1 MKQNNLVFTLFLL
14 NIFSYL
20 YGRDTSLIKIIDLG
34 QPIKTIINN
43 KNGKILVQ
51 VMEKVYEIKNEK
63 LVLSKIKVD
72 LNDKIFFFDGK
83 LTSIDELNKKNI
95 KFPQKFNQNLSWNKF
110 LAYSGTENYC
120 VVSNDDKGN
129 YWVNNGSKFL
139 YCFRI
144 QNLFERSLNKIST
157 RGIYKCENDFY
168 TNTYSGFFKNGSKLS
183 FNFENGSSNIIEN
196 SGKIYFATVNRIYS
210 LNCKNEKIEVIYED
224 SLYKSTIEISCI
236 EFFDNKFWIGS
247 SNGLFSLNKDS
258 TLKREG
264 GIKEIIH
271 NFRIIGNKLFICTE
285 KCVYIYEDGNFI
297 KLPLLSSSFRYND
310 IEEINGCFYIASSQG
325 LIYLDPINKKLKK
338 VFKNSMNELKECF
351 SIEKDNY
358 GYLWIGTISG
368 ITRYNC
374 KTARIEIFYEDI
386 EFNKRSSFKIGD
398 EFYFGS
404 TDGFFKF
411 STDKFSFEDR
421 NLQINNDV
429 NNRWLIYQI
438 VSFLLLGFCFY
449 IYHRWKLTQVIN
461 KKNIE
466 FKIED
471 EPQILNSGSAYTI
484 SNIEKYIK
492 DHIEDITVEKLREDS
507 GYTKNVFYRIFSQHY
522 DITPKQLIESIKE
535 EKFRK
540 RKRTHRY
547 K

>member
-157 RGIYKCENDFY
+157 RGIYKCENDIY

-196 SGKIYFATVNRIYS
+196 SGKISFLS
-210 LNCKNEKIEVIYED
+210 LAD
-224 SLYKSTIEISCI
+224 SAVTD
-236 EFFDNKFWIGS
+236 FKF
-247 SNGLFSLNKDS
+247 N
-258 TLKREG
+258 
-264 GIKEIIH
+264 
-271 NFRIIGNKLFICTE
+271 
-285 KCVYIYEDGNFI
+285 
-297 KLPLLSSSFRYND
+297 LLS
-310 IEEINGCFYIASSQG
+310 
-325 LIYLDPINKKLKK
+325 K
-338 VFKNSMNELKECF
+338 
-351 SIEKDNY
+351 
-358 GYLWIGTISG
+358 
-368 ITRYNC
+368 
-374 KTARIEIFYEDI
+374 
-386 EFNKRSSFKIGD
+386 
-398 EFYFGS
+398 
-404 TDGFFKF
+404 
-411 STDKFSFEDR
+411 
-421 NLQINNDV
+421 
-429 NNRWLIYQI
+429 
-438 VSFLLLGFCFY
+438 
-449 IYHRWKLTQVIN
+449 
-461 KKNIE
+461 
-466 FKIED
+466 
-471 EPQILNSGSAYTI
+471 SGSGSLI
-484 SNIEKYIK
+484 LGQ
-492 DHIEDITVEKLREDS
+492 ITYACLPAFNS
-507 GYTKNVFYRIFSQHY
+507 ARIFS
-522 DITPKQLIESIKE
+522 
-535 EKFRK
+535 
-540 RKRTHRY
+540 
-547 K
+547 